1 MINNAVLVSVV
12 QKSDSVAHT
21 HVSVLFQTLFPFR
34 LLHNIEQ
41 SSLRSTVC
49 PCWLSILSI
58 AVCTCWSQT
67 PWLSSPTLFPTGN
80 CKFVLL
86 LPIFLF
92 LFNYEVWDN
101 VWAILGSLQR
111 KALSPLTCVSVCWPG
126 LASGHSQ
133 PWSRLFK
140 LKVETL
146 VESDDEVCGLILDNL
161 GLNSGFIMYY
171 LNYLVSQI
179 PIC

>member
-1 MINNAVLVSVV
+1 MINNAVLVSVA
-12 QKSDSVAHT
+12 QKRDSVAHT
-21 HVSVLFQTLFPFR
+21 RVSVLFQTLLPFR

-80 CKFVLL
+80 CKFVHL

-92 LFNYEVWDN
+92 LFNYVYICKHVCVYSLSNLLWN
-101 VWAILGSLQR
+101 KWVYVYKWTNKSILKILCKWLSNDSIVALHCLQ
-111 KALSPLTCVSVCWPG
+111 
-126 LASGHSQ
+126 
-133 PWSRLFK
+133 SRL
-140 LKVETL
+140 
-146 VESDDEVCGLILDNL
+146 
-161 GLNSGFIMYY
+161 
-171 LNYLVSQI
+171 
-179 PIC
+179 